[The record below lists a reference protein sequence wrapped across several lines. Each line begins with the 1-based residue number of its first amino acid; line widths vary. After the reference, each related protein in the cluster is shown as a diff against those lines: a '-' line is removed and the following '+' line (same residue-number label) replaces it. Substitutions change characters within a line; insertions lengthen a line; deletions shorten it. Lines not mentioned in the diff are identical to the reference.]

1 LRFGVNATTYKK
13 VRGMSDKDVLAGEHF
28 LNGDV
33 ACAEGAIAVGCRLFA
48 GYPITP
54 QSEIMER
61 MALRLPTIGG
71 FFLQMEDELAS
82 IAAIL
87 GGAWGGMKAMTATSG
102 PGFSLMMENLGLGIM
117 TETPCVVVDVQRGG
131 PSTGLPTATS
141 QQDMM
146 QARWGTHGDH
156 EIIAYA
162 PASPQEMFD
171 HTVKAFNQSERFRQP
186 VLVMAD
192 EVVGHMMERVII
204 DPDKIEVYPRRK
216 PSVPYEQF
224 LPYKGTAD
232 LVPEMANAG
241 QGYRIHVTG
250 LTHDEQGYPDLSEE
264 AQAKLMNR
272 LLNKI
277 RLNKDQ
283 IIEVEKENIRGADV
297 VVVTYGIA
305 ARTSARAIELAEEK
319 GIKVGMLRLIT
330 VWPFPLEQVR
340 AIAGDVKGLVV
351 PELNLGQIVNEVERA
366 AAGQTV
372 VRLVPHAGGGLH
384 RPEDILAVIE
394 EVAK

>member
-1 LRFGVNATTYKK
+1 MNK
-13 VRGMSDKDVLAGEHF
+13 KDVLAGEHF

-54 QSEIMER
+54 QSEITER
-61 MALRLPTIGG
+61 MAYRLPTIGG
-71 FFLQMEDELAS
+71 YFLQMEDELAS
-82 IAAIL
+82 IAAVL

-117 TETPCVVVDVQRGG
+117 TETPCVIVDVQRGG

-141 QQDMM
+141 QGDMM

-171 HTVKAFNQSERFRQP
+171 QTVKAFNLSERFRQP
-186 VLVMAD
+186 VLVMTD

-204 DPDKIEVYPRRK
+204 DPDKIEIYPRRK

-224 LPYKGTAD
+224 LPYRGGPD
-232 LVPEMANAG
+232 LVPEMANSG
-241 QGYRIHVTG
+241 DGYRVHVTG
-250 LTHDEQGYPDLSEE
+250 LTHDERGYPDLSIES
-264 AQAKLMNR
+264 QDKLINR
-272 LLNKI
+272 LVNKI
-277 RLNKDQ
+277 RLNADQ
-283 IIEVEKENIRGADV
+283 IIEVEEENIRSADV
-297 VVVTYGIA
+297 VLVTYGIA
-305 ARTSARAIELAEEK
+305 ARTSLRAMELAEEK

-330 VWPFPLEQVR
+330 VWPFPLKEVR
-340 AIAGDVKGLVV
+340 KIAGDVKGLIV
-351 PELNLGQIVNEVERA
+351 PELNLGQIVREVERA
-366 AAGQTV
+366 AAGQCP
-372 VRLVPHAGGGLH
+372 VRLVGHAGGGLH
-384 RPEDILAVIE
+384 RPEDILAAIE
-394 EVAK
+394 EMAR